1 LREAGNSIGRG
12 KRHVKSGPG
21 EGPRGE
27 VGRGSSITESSGRGE
42 MEVGS
47 FEETLHDFIREGGW
61 RDPKG
66 VDERLVRKIYVQI
79 TDIRL
84 RISLP

>member
-1 LREAGNSIGRG
+1 
-12 KRHVKSGPG
+12 
-21 EGPRGE
+21 
-27 VGRGSSITESSGRGE
+27 